1 MNWDFLQQN
10 YLGNQLYVY
19 IEFALI
25 LLLAIFLKKYIA
37 RILARLFFVV
47 LKKKS
52 NSYLSK
58 QFRNLLS
65 QPFQGIILTIA
76 FYFAFLQLDKPLSN
90 IIIWNRARSAAKSGQ
105 EISHLVI
112 TLMDIIDQLFI
123 LCLFFFVTLLIVR
136 SLSFFFLAWMQKAE
150 EEQDKARL
158 QMLPLLKDVLTV
170 TLWIISFFMLLGAV
184 FNVNVAALIAGL
196 GVGGIAI
203 AFAAKESLENLL
215 ASFMVMLDKPF
226 AIGDWIKIDNVEGTI
241 EKVGFRSSR
250 IRSFDK
256 SVIILPNRKLIE
268 SSLENLSER
277 GLRRVKFTVGAV
289 YGISRENLRQIIKE
303 IKESI
308 QKAPDTVEDP
318 IVYLDSF
325 GDSSVNIIVIYYVV
339 VRDSVDFFG
348 LKQEINLAIYE
359 IMYRLGTGFAFPTQ
373 VQIQGEAIDE
383 VSKPK
388 AGK

>member
-1 MNWDFLQQN
+1 MNVDFLQKDF
-10 YLGNQLYVY
+10 LGSHLYVY
-19 IEFALI
+19 VEFSLI
-25 LLLAIFLKKYIA
+25 LVLALLLKKYIA
-37 RILARLFFVV
+37 RILARLFFVF
-47 LKKKS
+47 LRKKS
-52 NSYLSK
+52 NSLLGS
-58 QFRNLLS
+58 QFRVLLS
-65 QPFQGIILTIA
+65 QPFQGLILTIA
-76 FYFAFLQLDKPLSN
+76 FYFAFVQLDQPLSGVVL
-90 IIIWNRARSAAKSGQ
+90 WNRAKSAGAVQ
-105 EISHLVI
+105 RLVI
-112 TLMDIIDQLFI
+112 SLMDVIDQIFI
-123 LCLFFFVTLLIVR
+123 LCLFFFITLLIAR
-136 SLSFFFLAWMQKAE
+136 LLSFFFLAWTQKAE
-150 EEQDKARL
+150 REQDKARL

-170 TLWIISFFMLLGAV
+170 TLWIISFFMVLGAV

-289 YGISRENLRQIIKE
+289 YGISRENLRQIISE
-303 IKESI
+303 IKEVI
-308 QKAPDTVEDP
+308 QKTPNTVEEP

-325 GDSSVNIIVIYYVV
+325 GDSSVNIFVIYYVA
-339 VRDSVDFFG
+339 VRDDVDFFG

-373 VQIQGEAIDE
+373 VQIHGEAIDE
-383 VSKPK
+383 VTKPK
-388 AGK
+388 TGG